1 MDHPNRGIFSVK
13 EFMMAVS
20 EIVEAAR
27 EVSAEEIVDETE
39 VFALDLAEVQPTAGL
54 KQLG

>member
-1 MDHPNRGIFSVK
+1 
-13 EFMMAVS
+13 MAVS